1 MSQDS
6 MQLPLRNDEGH
17 VVGEL
22 LVANL
27 PGRQDTTFS
36 ARGDVALRE
45 AAIYRYEISHRRNE
59 CRS

>member
-1 MSQDS
+1 MPQDS
-6 MQLPLRNDEGH
+6 MQLALRNGEGH

-45 AAIYRYEISHRRNE
+45 AGDLPLRNIDRRNE